1 MFLLGLRFQT
11 GGAVLQ
17 VDRWLIS
24 RANFL
29 EQAYTLMS
37 HHAKRKTALQVEFE
51 GPLESG
57 IGSGVHVSFFTDAAA
72 LLESFA
78 ENVTLT
84 AQSGVPMWIVDSEAR
99 GGDGGDSEQLL
110 CELFPHSLLGA
121 SAAAADAV
129 CRRFQLLGW
138 LFAKALMDQQLD
150 ERLLPLRLSPLFL
163 DLALGRLVLHPLPTA
178 GEAEGEGGVAA
189 VANLEELPFLQ
200 LASALI
206 KGGSQVKTLH
216 KLWLQFEDGE
226 LSEAEVDAT
235 LDDYDV
241 PFVDPA
247 TGGIQ
252 LPDGS
257 LSPEV
262 RIRCPLASLCP
273 ALADPTCRG
282 TRFRC
287 AMTARIGCCGPP
299 PCANTSLAS
308 PIRASRHPHP
318 DRCNGHPPMDH
329 LWMNAWGPSAQVVW
343 GRGAASGQSLHRRRP
358 PGPSGAL
365 PSSHHETREPRS

>member
-1 MFLLGLRFQT
+1 
-11 GGAVLQ
+11 
-17 VDRWLIS
+17 
-24 RANFL
+24 
-29 EQAYTLMS
+29 
-37 HHAKRKTALQVEFE
+37 
-51 GPLESG
+51 
-57 IGSGVHVSFFTDAAA
+57 
-72 LLESFA
+72 
-78 ENVTLT
+78 
-84 AQSGVPMWIVDSEAR
+84 MWIVDSEAR

-318 DRCNGHPPMDH
+318 DRCNGHPSMNH
-329 LWMNAWGPSAQVVW
+329 LWMNKCVGRICAGGLGKGCGVRSKPSPPPSA
-343 GRGAASGQSLHRRRP
+343 RSFRCAPILS
-358 PGPSGAL
+358 
-365 PSSHHETREPRS
+365 PRDS